1 MLNLIQLK
9 NLFRKPLINKGSKIA
24 PVGSPRFQDLVKKKN
39 NVVSQRYY
47 IKLSRFREEKK
58 SQDKDKHESTK
69 SLNKVL
75 KNAMNSNKTKS
86 ILYMATKG
94 NTIK

>member
-1 MLNLIQLK
+1 MC
-9 NLFRKPLINKGSKIA
+9 
-24 PVGSPRFQDLVKKKN
+24 
-39 NVVSQRYY
+39 
-47 IKLSRFREEKK
+47 FREEKK

-94 NTIK
+94 NTIKWCMFKLIGNTKLSINTSLKNDSPSEIKSPSSNEGIHILVT